1 MTKIIIV
8 DKNKNKKETNL
19 RDFSLNNLFKKANLK
34 NNKDF
39 FKRNTWKNK
48 DAYVSIFAKNSGRA
62 NNENSYE
69 LPPPIDSQL
78 YFGKL
83 IIVKHSE
90 EDIKNDNVV
99 DLTLEEWEKIYE
111 KLFGGFE
118 DLGEED
124 SYSEEEIIPEKYR
137 TKEGYSKED
146 GFIVDDDEEE
156 DEDYL
161 PDDDEEEYNS
171 EDDTSEPEDV
181 IHEIHSNESEK
192 DEDEDEDEKDE
203 DEDEKDEDEEDE
215 EDDLD
220 SIGSELSESSY
231 MSESDKE

>member
-19 RDFSLNNLFKKANLK
+19 RDFSLENLFKKANLK

-48 DAYVSIFAKNSGRA
+48 NAYVSIFAKNSGRA
-62 NNENSYE
+62 NNENSYD

-78 YFGKL
+78 YFGNL

-124 SYSEEEIIPEKYR
+124 SYSEEEVIPEKYR

-156 DEDYL
+156 DVDYL
-161 PDDDEEEYNS
+161 PDDEEEYNS
-171 EDDTSEPEDV
+171 DDDTSEPEEE
-181 IHEIHSNESEK
+181 IHEINSNESEK
-192 DEDEDEDEKDE
+192 DD
-203 DEDEKDEDEEDE
+203 DEEQEEEEEEEEEED

-231 MSESDKE
+231 MSDSGEE

>member
-8 DKNKNKKETNL
+8 DKNKNKKEANL
-19 RDFSLNNLFKKANLK
+19 RDFSLENLFKKANLK

-39 FKRNTWKNK
+39 FKRHTWKNK

-90 EDIKNDNVV
+90 EDIKNDNVI

-161 PDDDEEEYNS
+161 PDDEEEYNS

-192 DEDEDEDEKDE
+192 DEDEDEKDEKDEKDE
-203 DEDEKDEDEEDE
+203 DEEDEEDE

>member
-19 RDFSLNNLFKKANLK
+19 RDFSLENLFKKANLK
-34 NNKDF
+34 SNKDF
-39 FKRNTWKNK
+39 LKRNTWKNNNS
-48 DAYVSIFAKNSGRA
+48 YVSIFAKNSGRA
-62 NNENSYE
+62 NNENSYD

-78 YFGKL
+78 YFGNL

-118 DLGEED
+118 DLGDED
-124 SYSEEEIIPEKYR
+124 SYSEEEVIPEKYR

-146 GFIVDDDEEE
+146 GFIVDDDEE
-156 DEDYL
+156 DDDDYL
-161 PDDDEEEYNS
+161 PDDEEDEYNS
-171 EDDTSEPEDV
+171 EDDTSEPEEE
-181 IHEIHSNESEK
+181 IHEINSNESEK
-192 DEDEDEDEKDE
+192 EKE
-203 DEDEKDEDEEDE
+203 EDEEDE
-215 EDDLD
+215 EEEEEEEEDDD
-220 SIGSELSESSY
+220 
-231 MSESDKE
+231 

>member
-8 DKNKNKKETNL
+8 DKNKNKKETNF
-19 RDFSLNNLFKKANLK
+19 REFSLETLFKKANLK

-39 FKRNTWKNK
+39 LKRNTWKNK
-48 DAYVSIFAKNSGRA
+48 NTYVSIFAKNSGRA
-62 NNENSYE
+62 NNENSYD

-78 YFGKL
+78 YFGNL
-83 IIVKHSE
+83 VIVKHSE
-90 EDIKNDNVV
+90 EDIKNDNVL

-124 SYSEEEIIPEKYR
+124 SYSEEEVIPEKYR

-156 DEDYL
+156 DDDDYL
-161 PDDDEEEYNS
+161 PDDEEDEYNS
-171 EDDTSEPEDV
+171 EDDTSE
-181 IHEIHSNESEK
+181 HEEELDEVNSVESEK
-192 DEDEDEDEKDE
+192 EKEEDDE
-203 DEDEKDEDEEDE
+203 EDEEEDEE

-231 MSESDKE
+231 MSDSDEE